1 MKYNVHVRTKKK
13 KKERRKTVDDL
24 IKKIKR
30 ARKVIAALTQLVLE
44 IGTLLSV
51 VKMIVESLS

>member
-1 MKYNVHVRTKKK
+1 MKYNVLVRTKTK

>member
-1 MKYNVHVRTKKK
+1 MNYIVLVRN
-13 KKERRKTVDDL
+13 KERRKTMDDL
-24 IKKIKR
+24 VKKIKR

>member
-1 MKYNVHVRTKKK
+1 MKYNVLVRTKTK
-13 KKERRKTVDDL
+13 KKERRKMVDDL